1 MGGRSRWYSV
11 VSQDESGQRFQVKLN
26 VIPVSSALIERPL
39 FGGSS
44 AFVRR
49 MITFVV
55 ARARGL
61 YAAPNA

>member
-1 MGGRSRWYSV
+1 M
-11 VSQDESGQRFQVKLN
+11 SQDESGQRFQVKLN

-61 YAAPNA
+61 YAAPDV